1 MPRVLRNTS
10 QAFKSYIDILG
21 TPFPQDRPSDFVE
34 WLSEQLS
41 VDIRPT
47 RQRFNGDYRSLE
59 ALLKAVERAYSGLG
73 LELLVS
79 GGASGRMAVIPRDKK
94 SSELALQSFHLSFQ
108 RYLGLK
114 GEHSALLLTPQRTRS
129 AVDRMTRNCLQQTG
143 VARGQVH
150 FACSF
155 SARPDQVRVRTGLT
169 YHQGWRGLMEKYLAH
184 PLATTFQARLVD
196 PRAMETVVSRL
207 VPAGAHG
214 EKVLLL
220 GSPSRLHT
228 IAMSLLGSGRTITL
242 VPGSMLA
249 TAGGADKVPA
259 QPAAE
264 LRRDLQA
271 AFRLS
276 TGEPAPIHDI
286 YGTAEANWA
295 AVQCV
300 RGNYHIPPWVY
311 AATLDDQDALQT
323 QARSTGQFAFYDPL
337 GGGDLFP
344 AFFRTADEATL
355 VRGDTCP
362 CGGPGCY
369 LEQGSIRDLSGEAR
383 CPRQE

>member
-1 MPRVLRNTS
+1 MVPTL
-10 QAFKSYIDILG
+10 D
-21 TPFPQDRPSDFVE
+21 D
-34 WLSEQLS
+34 WLIIWE
-41 VDIRPT
+41 
-47 RQRFNGDYRSLE
+47 
-59 ALLKAVERAYSGLG
+59 K
-73 LELLVS
+73 VS
-79 GGASGRMAVIPRDKK
+79 
-94 SSELALQSFHLSFQ
+94 F
-108 RYLGLK
+108 
-114 GEHSALLLTPQRTRS
+114 
-129 AVDRMTRNCLQQTG
+129 
-143 VARGQVH
+143 
-150 FACSF
+150 
-155 SARPDQVRVRTGLT
+155 
-169 YHQGWRGLMEKYLAH
+169 
-184 PLATTFQARLVD
+184 LVD
-196 PRAMETVVSRL
+196 AQPAAPAPVSHTP
-207 VPAGAHG
+207 PAEPA
-214 EKVLLL
+214 
-220 GSPSRLHT
+220 P
-228 IAMSLLGSGRTITL
+228 A
-242 VPGSMLA
+242 
-249 TAGGADKVPA
+249 PA